1 VRHPITHH
9 LPLYHYSTF
18 ITINLQTQGAVALSY
33 VHLHNHTEYSLLDGA
48 NKIKKIVAKAVEY
61 NMPALAIT
69 DHGNMFGALEFYKA
83 CKSAGIKPVIG
94 MEAYMAPGSRKDKKA
109 AGVAGK
115 TAYHL
120 LLLAKNNI
128 GYQNLMRL
136 SSIGYLEGFY
146 YKPRIDKESLRK
158 YSEGLI
164 VTSACMSGEVFS
176 HLSTGDKKGAV
187 KIVEEYLDIFGDDY
201 YLEIQNHNLT
211 EEAGYE
217 KVYQLAKE
225 MGVPVIATNDVHYLE
240 RTHHDSHDVLVCI
253 NSGKSVNDPKRLR
266 YGTEELYLKS
276 VDEMYKMLPG
286 KADALERTL
295 EIAEKIEIDIELGVP
310 KLPHFPL
317 PREDANLS
325 LDDYLEKLAFQGA
338 TRHYGTLNK
347 ELEDRL
353 KYEVSVIR
361 KTGFAGYFLIVQDF
375 INFARQMGIPVGL
388 GRGSAAG
395 SLVAYAL
402 GITNVDPLRYDLL
415 FERFLNPERITM
427 PDIDIDFCFERREE
441 VIDYVR
447 RKYGENNVAQIITF
461 GTMASKGV
469 IKDVAR
475 ALEID
480 YAEADRISKL
490 IPVYQG
496 KPMKVEEA
504 FKTIPELKEIARG
517 SNEKHQQLIRH
528 AKVLEG
534 LSRHASVH
542 AAGIIIAPEEIT
554 KFVPLYQTEDQNKQK
569 VTTTQFTMGGC
580 EEIGLLKMDF
590 LGLRTLTV
598 ISKCVEMI
606 RKKGVEIDIDRIPLD
621 DPATYEIFCEGSTV
635 GIFQFESK
643 GMQEYLRKLQPNR
656 IEDLI
661 AMNALYRPG
670 PMENIDIYIDRKSG
684 RQKIEYLHPM
694 LEPVLKETY
703 GIIIYQEQV
712 MRIAADLGG
721 FSLGK
726 ADILRRAMGKK
737 KKDIMAKM
745 EVEFIEGCA
754 KNSIDKK
761 IAKDIYELIFKFAS
775 YGFNKSHSAAYSILA
790 YQTAYLKRH
799 YLAEFM
805 AATLTSEINDPKRIV
820 ILIDECKRMGLKV
833 IPPDINQ
840 SGSFFEV
847 PEKNQVSFGLAA
859 IKNVGR
865 TAINNLIAVRKEAG
879 LFTNMF
885 QFLQE
890 LDLRLM
896 NKKVLEALIQA
907 GALDSLEGNRA
918 QKFAAIEMAINFAQK
933 YQEREQNKS
942 QMSLFEVMDQGAES
956 VNNGFL
962 QYPTLPDIEEWLLQ
976 ERLNREKEL
985 LGFYISGHPMDK
997 YHKEIDLFSNLDWES
1012 PETYQVNTMVKTA
1025 AMVSHVKNH
1034 LDRKGRFMAFVTF
1047 EDKFNSFEG
1056 VVFSST
1062 YEKFGE
1068 YLKEGEIVFV
1078 SGKVDDQGDNT
1089 FKMICEEIIPMSESR
1104 NRMAESVLLR
1114 VNTRT
1119 ITTDKIDTLYKVIR
1133 DHPGVVPLMFDV
1145 QTEGN
1150 GLGLLLKSR
1159 KFKVL
1164 LSDEFIE
1171 QVKEILGNDA
1181 VNIE

>member
-1 VRHPITHH
+1 
-9 LPLYHYSTF
+9 
-18 ITINLQTQGAVALSY
+18 VALSY

-83 CKSAGIKPVIG
+83 CKSAGIKPIIG

-120 LLLAKNNI
+120 LILAKNNT

-146 YKPRIDKESLRK
+146 YKPRIDKETLRK

-176 HLSTGDKKGAV
+176 HLATGDKKGAV
-187 KIVEEYLDIFGDDY
+187 KIVEEYRDIFGDDY
-201 YLEIQNHNLT
+201 YLEIQNHHLA

-225 MGVPVIATNDVHYLE
+225 MGAPVIATNDVHYLE
-240 RTHHDSHDVLVCI
+240 RAHHDSHDVLVCI

-266 YGTEELYLKS
+266 YGTEELYLKN
-276 VDEMYKMLPG
+276 VDEMYKVLPG

-295 EIAEKIEIDIELGVP
+295 EIAEKIEIDIELGIP

-317 PREDANLS
+317 PKEDANLS

-338 TRHYGTLNK
+338 ARHYGSLNK
-347 ELEDRL
+347 DLEERL

-375 INFARQMGIPVGL
+375 INFARQREIPVGL
-388 GRGSAAG
+388 GRGSVAG

-402 GITNVDPLRYDLL
+402 GITNVDPLCYDLL

-475 ALEID
+475 VLEID

-490 IPVYQG
+490 IPVHQG
-496 KPMKVEEA
+496 KPMKVAEA
-504 FKTIPELKEIARG
+504 FNIIPELKEIAG
-517 SNEKHQQLIRH
+517 SSNEKHQQLIRH

-542 AAGIIIAPEEIT
+542 AAGIIIAPDEIT
-554 KFVPLYQTEDQNKQK
+554 RFVPLYQTEDQNKQK

-606 RKKGVEIDIDRIPLD
+606 RKKGLEIDIDQIPLD
-621 DPATYEIFCEGSTV
+621 DSETYGIFCDGSTV

-643 GMQEYLRKLQPNR
+643 GMQEYLRKLQSNR

-670 PMENIDIYIDRKSG
+670 PMENIDTYIGRKFG

-694 LEPVLKETY
+694 LEPILKETY

-745 EVEFIEGCA
+745 EAEFIDGCT
-754 KNSIDKK
+754 KNGIDKK
-761 IAKDIYELIFKFAS
+761 IAKEIYDLIFKFAS

-799 YLAEFM
+799 YPAEFM
-805 AATLTSEINDPKRIV
+805 AATLTSEINDPKRII
-820 ILIDECKRMGLKV
+820 ILIDECKRMGLEV
-833 IPPDINQ
+833 VPPDINQ
-840 SGSFFEV
+840 SGSLFEV
-847 PEKNQVSFGLAA
+847 PEKKKISFGLTA
-859 IKNVGR
+859 IKNVGKN
-865 TAINNLIAVRKEAG
+865 AIKNILAVREEVG
-879 LFTNMF
+879 QFINMF
-885 QFLQE
+885 QFFQE
-890 LDLRLM
+890 LDLRSV
-896 NKKVLEALIQA
+896 NKKVLEALVQG

-918 QKFAAIEMAINFAQK
+918 QKFAAVETAISFAQK

-942 QMSLFEVMDQGAES
+942 QMNLFEMMEQDSETG
-956 VNNGFL
+956 NGNGFL
-962 QYPTLPDIEEWLLQ
+962 QYPSLPDIKEWPLQ

-997 YHKEIDLFSNLDWES
+997 YQEEIDLFSNLDWEN
-1012 PETYQVNTMVKTA
+1012 PETYQVNTIVKTA
-1025 AMVSHVKNH
+1025 AMVTVVKNH

-1056 VVFSST
+1056 VVFSSV
-1062 YEKFGE
+1062 YEKFGP
-1068 YLKEGEIVFV
+1068 YLKEGETVFV

-1089 FKMICEEIIPMSESR
+1089 FKMICDEIIPMSESR
-1104 NRMAESVLLR
+1104 NRMADSIRLKVD
-1114 VNTRT
+1114 TRNIT
-1119 ITTDKIDTLYKVIR
+1119 IEKIDSLYKVIR
-1133 DHPGVVPLMFDV
+1133 DHPGAVPLMFDV
-1145 QTEGN
+1145 RTEGN

-1164 LSDEFIE
+1164 LTDEFIE
-1171 QVKEILGNDA
+1171 QVKGILGNDA
-1181 VNIE
+1181 VNIGG

>member
-1 VRHPITHH
+1 M
-9 LPLYHYSTF
+9 
-18 ITINLQTQGAVALSY
+18 SY

-48 NKIKKIVAKAVEY
+48 NKIKKMVARAVEY

-83 CKSAGIKPVIG
+83 CKSAGIKPIIG

-109 AGVAGK
+109 AGVGGK

-120 LLLAKNNI
+120 LILARNNT
-128 GYQNLMRL
+128 GYQNLMKL

-176 HLSTGDKKGAV
+176 HLATGDKKGAV
-187 KIVEEYLDIFGDDY
+187 KVVEEYLDIFGGDY
-201 YLEIQNHNLT
+201 YLEIQNHKLA
-211 EEAGYE
+211 EEAGYD
-217 KVYQLAKE
+217 KVYQLAKD

-240 RTHHDSHDVLVCI
+240 RAHHDSHDVLVCI
-253 NSGKSVNDPKRLR
+253 NSGKSLSDTKRLR
-266 YGTEELYLKS
+266 YGTEELYLKN
-276 VDEMYKMLPG
+276 VDEMLRMFPG
-286 KADALERTL
+286 KSDALERTM
-295 EIAEKIEIDIELGVP
+295 EIADKIDIDIELGVH
-310 KLPHFPL
+310 KLPQFPL
-317 PREDANLS
+317 PPEDRELS
-325 LDDYLEKLAFQGA
+325 LDDYLEKLAFKGA
-338 TRHYGTLNK
+338 AKHYQVLNT
-347 ELEDRL
+347 ELENRL
-353 KYEVSVIR
+353 KYELSVIR

-375 INFARQMGIPVGL
+375 INFAREQGIPVGL

-415 FERFLNPERITM
+415 FERFLNPERISM

-447 RKYGENNVAQIITF
+447 RKYGKDNVAQIITF

-475 ALEID
+475 VLDID
-480 YAEADRISKL
+480 YTDSDRISKL

-496 KPMKVEEA
+496 KPMKIEEA
-504 FKTIPELKEIARG
+504 FSTIPELKKIAG
-517 SNEKHQQLIRH
+517 SGNEKYQQLIRH

-534 LSRHASVH
+534 MSRHASVH
-542 AAGIIIAPEEIT
+542 AAGIIIAPDEIT

-569 VTTTQFTMGGC
+569 VITTQFTMGGC

-598 ISKCVEMI
+598 ISKCVEMLR
-606 RKKGVEIDIDRIPLD
+606 RKNVDIDIDAIPLD
-621 DPATYEIFCEGSTV
+621 DPETYEIFCDGNTV

-670 PMENIDIYIDRKSG
+670 PMENIDTYIDRKFG
-684 RQKIEYLHPM
+684 RQKIEYLDPK
-694 LEPVLKETY
+694 LELILNETY

-721 FSLGK
+721 FSLGR

-737 KKDIMAKM
+737 KKEIMAKM

-754 KNSIDKK
+754 KNNIGKK
-761 IAKDIYELIFKFAS
+761 VAKEIYELIFKFAS

-799 YLAEFM
+799 YPAEFM

-820 ILIDECKRMGLKV
+820 ILIEASKRMGLQV
-833 IPPDINQ
+833 VPPDINQ
-840 SGSFFEV
+840 SGAYFEV
-847 PEKNQVSFGLAA
+847 PEKDKISFGLTA
-859 IKNVGR
+859 IKNVGK
-865 TAINNLIAVRKEAG
+865 TAINNILQVRREVG
-879 LFTNMF
+879 EFSNIF

-890 LDLRLM
+890 LDLRVV
-896 NKKVLEALIQA
+896 NKKVLEALIQG

-918 QKFAAIEMAINFAQK
+918 QKFAAIELAISFAQK

-942 QMSLFEVMDQGAES
+942 QISLFEMMGDGAEANNS
-956 VNNGFL
+956 NGFL
-962 QYPTLPDIEEWLLQ
+962 QYPTLAEIEEWPLQ

-985 LGFYISGHPMDK
+985 LGFFISGHPMDK
-997 YHKEIDLFSNLDWES
+997 YSEEIDLFSNLDWEN
-1012 PETYQVNTMVKTA
+1012 PESYQVNTIVKTA
-1025 AMVSHVKNH
+1025 AMVTIVKNH

-1047 EDKFNSFEG
+1047 EDRFSSFEG
-1056 VVFSST
+1056 VVFSSI
-1062 YEKFGE
+1062 YEKYGP
-1068 YLKEGEIVFV
+1068 YLKEGEMVFV
-1078 SGKVDDQGDNT
+1078 TGKVDDQGDSA
-1089 FKMICEEIIPMSESR
+1089 FKMICDEIIPMSESR
-1104 NRMAESVLLR
+1104 NRMADSVKLT
-1114 VNTRT
+1114 VDASN
-1119 ITTDKIDTLYKVIR
+1119 ISIEKIDTLYQVIR
-1133 DHPGVVPLMFDV
+1133 DHPGAVPLMFNVRTD
-1145 QTEGN
+1145 GN
-1150 GLGLLLKSR
+1150 GMGLLLKSR
-1159 KFKVL
+1159 RFKVL
-1164 LSDEFIE
+1164 LTDEFLHGV
-1171 QVKEILGNDA
+1171 QEILGNDA
-1181 VNIE
+1181 VKIGG